1 MGVTPWASRGRDRFD
16 PLVIKGEGWAWGHL
30 GHQGGGFCNGLAALG
45 IPREIRFALSRPLRF
60 AKGAISCRRLRILV
74 QTTSA
79 SHRHPQGQVC
89 YCLVDGARG

>member
-45 IPREIRFALSRPLRF
+45 IPAKFASLFRAPFALRKGRF
-60 AKGAISCRRLRILV
+60 HVGAF
-74 QTTSA
+74 A
-79 SHRHPQGQVC
+79 S
-89 YCLVDGARG
+89 